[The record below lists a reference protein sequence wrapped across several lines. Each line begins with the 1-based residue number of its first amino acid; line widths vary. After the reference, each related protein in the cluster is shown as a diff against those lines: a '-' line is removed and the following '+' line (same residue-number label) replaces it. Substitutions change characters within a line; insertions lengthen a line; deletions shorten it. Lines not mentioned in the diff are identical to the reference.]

1 MFDKQQ
7 ITSNTASIYIKTDLE
22 FLEMYNDLIVLDNV
36 VEYGILY
43 PYFTDVC
50 HASQTGNPFNI
61 LLILNVFQSRTSF
74 SHH

>member
-22 FLEMYNDLIVLDNV
+22 FLEMYNDFIVLDNV

-50 HASQTGNPFNI
+50 HASQSGNPFNI
-61 LLILNVFQSRTSF
+61 LLILNVFQSRTCF

>member
-7 ITSNTASIYIKTDLE
+7 IISNSASIYIKTDLE
-22 FLEMYNDLIVLDNV
+22 FLEMYFDFIFLDNV

-50 HASQTGNPFNI
+50 HASHIGNPLEI
-61 LLILNVFQSRTSF
+61 LVTLNVF
-74 SHH
+74 

>member
-22 FLEMYNDLIVLDNV
+22 FLEMYNDFIVLDNV

-50 HASQTGNPFNI
+50 HASQSGNPFNR

>member
-22 FLEMYNDLIVLDNV
+22 FLEIYYDFIFLDNV
-36 VEYGILY
+36 AEYGILY

-50 HASQTGNPFNI
+50 HASHTGNPLYI
-61 LLILNVFQSRTSF
+61 SYT
-74 SHH
+74 

>member
-22 FLEMYNDLIVLDNV
+22 FLEMYNDFIVLDNV
-36 VEYGILY
+36 VEYDILY

-50 HASQTGNPFNI
+50 YASHTGNPFYI
-61 LLILNVFQSRTSF
+61 
-74 SHH
+74 

>member
-1 MFDKQQ
+1 M
-7 ITSNTASIYIKTDLE
+7 E
-22 FLEMYNDLIVLDNV
+22 FLEMYNDFIVLDNV

-50 HASQTGNPFNI
+50 HASQSGNPFNI
-61 LLILNVFQSRTSF
+61 LLILNVFQSRTCF

>member
-7 ITSNTASIYIKTDLE
+7 IPSNTASIYIKTVLE
-22 FLEMYNDLIVLDNV
+22 FLEMYFDFIFLDNV

-50 HASQTGNPFNI
+50 HAFHTGNPFYI
-61 LLILNVFQSRTSF
+61 
-74 SHH
+74 

>member
-7 ITSNTASIYIKTDLE
+7 ITSNTASIYTKIDLE
-22 FLEMYNDLIVLDNV
+22 FLEMYNDFIVLENV

-50 HASQTGNPFNI
+50 HASHTGNPFHI
-61 LLILNVFQSRTSF
+61 LVILNVF
-74 SHH
+74 